1 MQYIARTSISAE
13 QGQLIQSSACVCAYL
28 RIIVFVGEDKAGLA
42 APGNEAEVVLA
53 SIAEAPGVVAHIR
66 L

>member
-1 MQYIARTSISAE
+1 MQKQNSH
-13 QGQLIQSSACVCAYL
+13 QLFQLYNL